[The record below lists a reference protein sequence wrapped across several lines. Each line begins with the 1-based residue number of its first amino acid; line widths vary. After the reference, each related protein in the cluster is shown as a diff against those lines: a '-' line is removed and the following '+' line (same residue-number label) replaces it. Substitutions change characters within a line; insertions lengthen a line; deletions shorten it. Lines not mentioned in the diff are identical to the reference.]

1 MTLSIAYYV
10 SDYGYGHA
18 ARSIAIIRELLRQT
32 AEAGET
38 LHLHVA
44 SGRALPFLERS
55 LTGAFERERGGGHRL
70 FLRQLEQEPGYCL
83 RPGSM
88 QADLPRLQSR
98 VLSYLAEL
106 PKRIRKEAGW
116 LSASGINLTVSDITA
131 EAFPASRRAGIPS
144 VGVSNFTWYTAYQE
158 MLPAELLAPLGKAY
172 LDMDAFIALAGS
184 REPHWGLKPA
194 ARAGFFC
201 RHADPGE
208 VQELRKRLDPG
219 GERLLIGLFPGMGIG
234 KGSPL
239 EKLPLL
245 KDTRWLPVVS
255 SGMELPDTALEAA
268 RIPDD
273 ETESQLYMAACD
285 IVLTKPGWGTV
296 AEAVC
301 HGKPLALLERSLFR
315 EDRCTVEALIG
326 KHPFLLLQEDSL
338 AAPDLN
344 MRLQELAGSC
354 SRSSGI
360 VPGRKEHDQAFTRAG
375 LAGKEYEP
383 LARSGETARVASLLL
398 ERASKASSAGAPGF
412 KGQPL
417 LSADEYQSGPS
428 RPPKRTAEPIN
439 HNGSGEAMKITV
451 VGTGYVGLVSGVCY
465 AELGHSVICVDKDP
479 LKVATLQNGEIPIYE
494 PGLQELSVRNS
505 ELGRL
510 QFTSSLGNAVKGADL
525 IVIAVGT
532 PPLPSGQANLAYIEL
547 AAQEIADS
555 MEGNPVIAIKST
567 VPVGTNEKVR
577 DLIRSHTDCPFD
589 SVSLPEFLRE
599 GSAVSDTMNPDRIVI
614 GTESPRAE
622 ALLRELHAGLNPSFV
637 VTDIRSAE
645 MIKYAS
651 NAFLATK
658 ISFINEIANICEK
671 VGADVT
677 QVADG
682 MGHDKRIGASFLKAG
697 IGYGGSCFP
706 KDTQAL
712 IQIAGHVDYEFKLLR
727 SVVEVNQD
735 QRYNVIRKLE
745 AIFGELRGRTVAVW
759 GLAFKPETDDVRE
772 APAQEI
778 IGELLARGVEVRA
791 YDPIAMDN
799 FRSTFG
805 SGDGNVAWCDSALEA
820 AAGSDAV
827 CLLTE
832 WKEFGG
838 TDLQLLRAVVR
849 EPVLI
854 DGRNAFN
861 EADLQDTDFI
871 YYSVGRPS
879 LARGVKAPVPELS
892 Y

>member
-1 MTLSIAYYV
+1 
-10 SDYGYGHA
+10 
-18 ARSIAIIRELLRQT
+18 
-32 AEAGET
+32 
-38 LHLHVA
+38 
-44 SGRALPFLERS
+44 
-55 LTGAFERERGGGHRL
+55 
-70 FLRQLEQEPGYCL
+70 
-83 RPGSM
+83 
-88 QADLPRLQSR
+88 
-98 VLSYLAEL
+98 
-106 PKRIRKEAGW
+106 
-116 LSASGINLTVSDITA
+116 
-131 EAFPASRRAGIPS
+131 
-144 VGVSNFTWYTAYQE
+144 
-158 MLPAELLAPLGKAY
+158 
-172 LDMDAFIALAGS
+172 
-184 REPHWGLKPA
+184 
-194 ARAGFFC
+194 
-201 RHADPGE
+201 
-208 VQELRKRLDPG
+208 
-219 GERLLIGLFPGMGIG
+219 
-234 KGSPL
+234 
-239 EKLPLL
+239 
-245 KDTRWLPVVS
+245 
-255 SGMELPDTALEAA
+255 
-268 RIPDD
+268 
-273 ETESQLYMAACD
+273 
-285 IVLTKPGWGTV
+285 
-296 AEAVC
+296 
-301 HGKPLALLERSLFR
+301 
-315 EDRCTVEALIG
+315 
-326 KHPFLLLQEDSL
+326 
-338 AAPDLN
+338 
-344 MRLQELAGSC
+344 
-354 SRSSGI
+354 
-360 VPGRKEHDQAFTRAG
+360 
-375 LAGKEYEP
+375 
-383 LARSGETARVASLLL
+383 
-398 ERASKASSAGAPGF
+398 
-412 KGQPL
+412 
-417 LSADEYQSGPS
+417 
-428 RPPKRTAEPIN
+428 
-439 HNGSGEAMKITV
+439 MKITV

-479 LKVATLQNGEIPIYE
+479 MKVATLQNGEIPIYE

-510 QFTSSLGNAVKGADL
+510 RFTASLGDAVKGVDL

-532 PPLPSGQANLAYIEL
+532 PPLPSGEANLAYIEL
-547 AAQEIADS
+547 AAQEIADA
-555 MEGNPVIAIKST
+555 MEGHPVVAIKST

-577 DLIRSHTDCPFD
+577 DLIRARTDCPFD

-622 ALLRELHAGLNPSFV
+622 ALLRELHARLDCAFA

-677 QVADG
+677 RVAEG
-682 MGHDKRIGASFLKAG
+682 MGYDKRIGASFLKAG

-735 QRYNVIRKLE
+735 QRFNVIRKLE
-745 AIFGELRGRTVAVW
+745 AIFGELRGRTIAVW

-805 SGDGNVAWCDSALEA
+805 SGDGGVTWCESALDA
-820 AAGSDAV
+820 ATDSDAV

-832 WKEFGG
+832 WKEFGQM
-838 TDLQLLRAVVR
+838 DLQQLRGVVR

-854 DGRNAFN
+854 DGRNAFD